1 MIYSF
6 EIIISLSYYLCFVQS
21 NTEYGYTLRVTE
33 KSDVYSFGVVLLELI
48 TGKRP
53 NDDSFGDNKNIVK
66 WVSEIALSSS
76 AEGSDNGIGC
86 CGDLDLLI
94 DQRMDPS
101 SCDYEEIEKVLDV
114 ALLCT
119 SAFPINRPSM
129 RKVVELL
136 KDKKLSSKMILQ

>member
-1 MIYSF
+1 MASVL
-6 EIIISLSYYLCFVQS
+6 LST
-21 NTEYGYTLRVTE
+21 NAEYGYTLRVTE

-53 NDDSFGDNKNIVK
+53 NDNSFGDNKDIVK
-66 WVSEIALSSS
+66 WVLEIALSSPV
-76 AEGSDNGIGC
+76 EGSDNGIGC
-86 CGDLDLLI
+86 CGDLDQLI
-94 DQRMDPS
+94 DPRMDPS

-136 KDKKLSSKMILQ
+136 KDNKLSSKMILQ

>member
-1 MIYSF
+1 M
-6 EIIISLSYYLCFVQS
+6 
-21 NTEYGYTLRVTE
+21 TE

-53 NDDSFGDNKNIVK
+53 NDDAFGNDKDIVK
-66 WVSEIALSSS
+66 WVSEIALSSPS
-76 AEGSDNGIGC
+76 SGSENGIGY
-86 CGDLDLLI
+86 CGDLEQLI
-94 DQRMDPS
+94 DPRMDPS
-101 SCDYEEIEKVLDV
+101 SCDYEEIEKVLDI

-136 KDKKLSSKMILQ
+136 KDKKLARPK